1 MQIQNSISI
10 IWEKITYNLT
20 AEASATALSSG
31 ITMETESADQT
42 TFQWVHEK
50 TIFAGG
56 SPS

>member
-1 MQIQNSISI
+1 MSQ
-10 IWEKITYNLT
+10 

-56 SPS
+56 SPG